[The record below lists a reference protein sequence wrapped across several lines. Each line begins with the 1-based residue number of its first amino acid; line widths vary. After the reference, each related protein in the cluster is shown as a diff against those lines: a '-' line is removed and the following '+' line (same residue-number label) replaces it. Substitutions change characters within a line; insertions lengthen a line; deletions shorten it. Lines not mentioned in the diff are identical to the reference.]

1 MDTREIFDE
10 INQILEEAD
19 MDIKINDLEEL
30 EEFLEEYEA
39 RDLEVYEEIHDL
51 YEQLLMEM

>member
-1 MDTREIFDE
+1 MDAMEIFDE

-19 MDIKINDLEEL
+19 MDIRINDLEEL

-39 RDLEVYEEIHDL
+39 KDLEVYEEIHDL